1 MREFL
6 TVLSYTFREN
16 IRKTSFIASTII
28 VLILTMAI
36 MIVPG
41 MIKNGTISN
50 SVNGMD
56 AKQKAATVQ
65 NFYIIDNVD
74 LLKQDVSLLES
85 TFENYRFELKT
96 DAEKEALMKQVKEE
110 ENKYLLVLSDQS
122 GMLNMDYFI
131 NKYGSG
137 PEPDTLQALV
147 NSLYDSKL
155 LALAGVDEV
164 TTEKILPTPGITVN
178 ELGQG
183 YVKSKLSSMI
193 ITFVLFFAI
202 YYFGYGIAVSVA
214 SEKTSRVMETLVTS
228 TKPSNIIFGKTAA
241 MGLLGL
247 LQLTLILLTATITYK
262 LFFPK
267 DFTMFGQSIDFSA
280 FTPLAMIMIL
290 IYFIL
295 GYLLYAMMNAVA
307 GASVSSSEDVN
318 TAIMPITMISLISF
332 YAAYLPATLPNAG
345 KIAALTSIIPFTSPF
360 SMPGRLLLGNVS
372 TAELAGSIV
381 LLIATILLFSWVSVK
396 IYSAAIL
403 HYGNRLKISDLIKMV
418 KSKT

>member
-6 TVLSYTFREN
+6 TVLNYTFREN

-28 VLILTMAI
+28 VLILTMVI

-41 MIKNGTISN
+41 MIKNGTIF
-50 SVNGMD
+50 NGND
-56 AKQKAATVQ
+56 AEQKADTVQ
-65 NFYIIDNVD
+65 NFYIIDNVN
-74 LLKQDVSLLES
+74 LLKQDISLLES
-85 TFENYRFELKT
+85 TFKNYKFELKT

-110 ENKYLLVLSDQS
+110 ENKYLLVLNDES

-131 NKYGSG
+131 KNYGSG
-137 PEPDTLQALV
+137 PKADTLQALV

-164 TTEKILPTPGITVN
+164 TTGKILSTPGIMVN

-183 YVKSKLSSMI
+183 SVKSKISSI
-193 ITFVLFFAI
+193 IIIFVLFFAI
-202 YYFGYGIAVSVA
+202 YYFGYGIAISVA

-247 LQLTLILLTATITYK
+247 SQLTLVLLTATITYK

-267 DFTMFGQSIDFSA
+267 DFIMFGQSIDFSA

-307 GASVSSSEDVN
+307 GASVSSSDDVN
-318 TAIMPITMISLISF
+318 TAIMPITMISIISF
-332 YAAYLPATLPNAG
+332 YAAYIPANLPNAG
-345 KIAALTSIIPFTSPF
+345 KIATLISIIPFTSPF
-360 SMPGRLLLGNVS
+360 SMPGRLLSGNVP

-418 KSKT
+418 KSKS

>member
-1 MREFL
+1 
-6 TVLSYTFREN
+6 
-16 IRKTSFIASTII
+16 
-28 VLILTMAI
+28 
-36 MIVPG
+36 
-41 MIKNGTISN
+41 
-50 SVNGMD
+50 
-56 AKQKAATVQ
+56 
-65 NFYIIDNVD
+65 
-74 LLKQDVSLLES
+74 
-85 TFENYRFELKT
+85 
-96 DAEKEALMKQVKEE
+96 
-110 ENKYLLVLSDQS
+110 
-122 GMLNMDYFI
+122 
-131 NKYGSG
+131 
-137 PEPDTLQALV
+137 LV